1 MDEKNII
8 TEYFENDDLPATIT
22 MIEPLSEL
30 GEHYYKVKGKDED
43 GEFETSVFVIDS
55 SVQILPE

>member
-8 TEYFENDDLPATIT
+8 IKYFENDDSPATIT

-30 GEHYYKVKGKDED
+30 GELYYKVKGKDED

>member
-8 TEYFENDDLPATIT
+8 SEYFENDDLPATIT